1 MIGYDRIR
9 YDAIAVSAERR
20 IGVDEKEKNTK
31 ASSLPEWARM
41 SDTEFFFRYLGD
53 ADEEELTEF
62 LKMVPEFM
70 EDIS

>member
-1 MIGYDRIR
+1 M
-9 YDAIAVSAERR
+9 
-20 IGVDEKEKNTK
+20 EKEKK
-31 ASSLPEWARM
+31 KREDSGLLAWANM
-41 SDTEFFFRYLGD
+41 SDTEFFFRYLED